1 MMGDSYALLVVA
13 EPPQSAALEDLQ
25 LAFQPTVIAVT
36 ERLSRLSEPHPAKT
50 FLDIA
55 LPITRVTKEASCQ
68 AELHS
73 YLSQVL
79 TGLYQLFHT
88 ASSTDLRAPRLET
101 TVIPIYEIQDQINN
115 DYGRST
121 MDDQGLILPST
132 IRDLKAFA
140 RTPRPWSR
148 IFQVDSPQGDL
159 IYQKLRSV
167 PGSSIASSM
176 HEKVERLPAGIQMY
190 VPPSVRS
197 HTCII
202 ENTPPASDDGSDIL
216 QAMDVN
222 IESDALR
229 LEDKVDLTMKLLSH
243 SGVVRVVTRGQPE
256 APSVVL
262 RFWES
267 VIGARLERVMQETS
281 TGMRTWEST
290 LSDGTLLS
298 LSSPMAP
305 KLASTTAKQKQEHIV
320 ATPAV
325 LSS

>member
-1 MMGDSYALLVVA
+1 MMGDSYALLVLA

-36 ERLSRLSEPHPAKT
+36 ERLARLSEPHSAKT

-55 LPITRVTKEASCQ
+55 LPITRITKEASCQ
-68 AELHS
+68 AELQS

-101 TVIPIYEIQDQINN
+101 TIIPVYERQDQINN
-115 DYGRST
+115 DYGRSA
-121 MDDQGLILPST
+121 MDDQGSILPST
-132 IRDLKAFA
+132 IRDLKGFA

-167 PGSSIASSM
+167 PGSSIASAL
-176 HEKVERLPAGIQMY
+176 HEKLERLPAGIQMY
-190 VPPSVRS
+190 VPPSVRQR
-197 HTCII
+197 TCIV
-202 ENTPPASDDGSDIL
+202 ENTPPASDDGSDIY
-216 QAMDVN
+216 QTMDVN

-229 LEDKVDLTMKLLSH
+229 LEDKVDLTMKLMSH
-243 SGVVRVVTRGQPE
+243 SGVVTVVTRGQPE
-256 APSVVL
+256 APSIIL
-262 RFWES
+262 RFWGT
-267 VIGARLERVMQETS
+267 VLGVLLNRVVRETS
-281 TGMRTWEST
+281 TGMRTCEST

-298 LSSPMAP
+298 LSSPMASKP
-305 KLASTTAKQKQEHIV
+305 ASTMAKQKEEHIV
-320 ATPAV
+320 AAPTA
-325 LSS
+325 L